1 MNTLIA
7 LRLDNTL
14 DAELDKKAS
23 ALGISKSKLVRDA
36 IVDYLPRVKA
46 VAKSPKAAVA
56 KKEPKAKPGKTAK
69 TVLVKKAVK
78 AVAKNSAKP
87 STKKSLKKSGKA
99 KK

>member
-46 VAKSPKAAVA
+46 VAKSPKAVAA
-56 KKEPKAKPGKTAK
+56 KKEPKAKQGKTAK

-87 STKKSLKKSGKA
+87 SKKSVKKSGKA